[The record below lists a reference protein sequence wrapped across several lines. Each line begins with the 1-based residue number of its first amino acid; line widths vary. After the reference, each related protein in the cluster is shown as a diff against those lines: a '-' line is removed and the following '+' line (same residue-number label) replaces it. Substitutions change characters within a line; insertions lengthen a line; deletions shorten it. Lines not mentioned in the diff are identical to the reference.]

1 MKRYTIRLSRFIY
14 LVLVLMSCT
23 PADKSSSNQGKEK
36 EKQKEELL
44 SNIVGNWCN
53 NDDWESSGEYF
64 SLLFTVDDAGNINAE
79 FTSGGPFAITF
90 SSEYSENGL
99 DLFVESID
107 GNIAFNDLKSDHN
120 ESEYSIMRCDLLNHN
135 EMKVV
140 TFEDENGLIPNKKVI
155 TLKRLKENETC
166 LP

>member
-1 MKRYTIRLSRFIY
+1 MNRYAIRFSRFIY

-23 PADKSSSNQGKEK
+23 PANKSSSDKEKEK

-44 SNIVGNWCN
+44 STIIGNWCN

-64 SLLFTVDDAGNINAE
+64 SLLFTLDDAGNIHAE
-79 FTSGGPFAITF
+79 FTTGGPFAITL

-107 GNIAFNDLKSDHN
+107 GNIAFNDLKSDN
-120 ESEYSIMRCDLLNHN
+120 KESEWSIMRCDLLNDN

-140 TFEDENGLIPNKKVI
+140 TFEDENGLIPNKKEF